1 MGRTDELYTHA
12 NKESTMSKAQD
23 GFEKFFAELGHD
35 PGTIFTDNFKR
46 ELKQAYYTGRM
57 EGMEAQL
64 NATHRSIPAPITSI
78 FPTPP
83 PSWDV
88 PDKGSDV
95 SRALSIL
102 VNAQLSEGT
111 PPDRITIS
119 SSFGGVCLNISEA
132 QEQCDIAKKCPYC
145 ETRMEFQSYE
155 DSYYTNRDSTAIFQ
169 CPHCHAYENI
179 VRHPS
184 TKDV

>member
-1 MGRTDELYTHA
+1 MTNT
-12 NKESTMSKAQD
+12 QD

-46 ELKQAYYTGRM
+46 GLKLAFYAGRM

-64 NATHRSIPAPITSI
+64 NAIPRSIPAPITSI
-78 FPTPP
+78 FPTPS

-111 PPDRITIS
+111 APDRITIS

-132 QEQCDIAKKCPYC
+132 QEQCDIVKRCPYC

-155 DSYYTNRDSTAIFQ
+155 EDYYNDDDHTALFL
-169 CPHCHAYENI
+169 CPKCGASENI
-179 VRHPS
+179 VRHSPQ
-184 TKDV
+184 V

>member
-1 MGRTDELYTHA
+1 
-12 NKESTMSKAQD
+12 MSSIRAD
-23 GFEKFFAELGHD
+23 FEKFFAELEHD

-46 ELKQAYYTGRM
+46 ELKQAYYTGRI

-64 NATHRSIPAPITSI
+64 NATPRSIPAPS
-78 FPTPP
+78 

-88 PDKGSDV
+88 LDKGSDV

-102 VNAQLSEGT
+102 VDAQLSEGT

-145 ETRMEFQSYE
+145 KTRMEFQSYE
-155 DSYYTNRDSTAIFQ
+155 DSYYINRDSTAIFQ